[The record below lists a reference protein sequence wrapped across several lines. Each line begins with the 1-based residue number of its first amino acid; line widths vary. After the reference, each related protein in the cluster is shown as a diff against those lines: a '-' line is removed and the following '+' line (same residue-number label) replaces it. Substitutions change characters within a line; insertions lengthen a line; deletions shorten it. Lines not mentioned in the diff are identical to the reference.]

1 MLYNRVFPPLETG
14 HIRIIVAEVLV
25 NSHTF
30 EIGLGQEQVN
40 NREGNL
46 VLASRYSIPRRAS
59 D

>member
-30 EIGLGQEQVN
+30 EICLGQEQVQNQRN
-40 NREGNL
+40 NWKGSL
-46 VLASRYSIPRRAS
+46 LLASSPS
-59 D
+59 H